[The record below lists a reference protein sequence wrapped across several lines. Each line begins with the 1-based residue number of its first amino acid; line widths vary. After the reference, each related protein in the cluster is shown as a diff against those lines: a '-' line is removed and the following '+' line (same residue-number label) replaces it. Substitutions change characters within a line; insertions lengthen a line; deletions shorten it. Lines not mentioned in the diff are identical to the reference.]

1 MLQSPNFIFWVEQTP
16 NSDRKAYAAAARL
29 SFFLWNSTPDE
40 ALLSLAA
47 RGDLSTPEGV
57 ERAARQM
64 LESPKPGRAW
74 ASSLRNGFVS
84 TG

>member
-47 RGDLSTPEGV
+47 RGDLSTP
-57 ERAARQM
+57 
-64 LESPKPGRAW
+64 
-74 ASSLRNGFVS
+74 
-84 TG
+84 